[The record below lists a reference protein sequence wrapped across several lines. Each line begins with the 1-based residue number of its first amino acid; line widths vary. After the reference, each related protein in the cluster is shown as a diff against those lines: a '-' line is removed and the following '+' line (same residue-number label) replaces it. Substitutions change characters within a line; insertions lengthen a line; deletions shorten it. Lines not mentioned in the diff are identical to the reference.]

1 MKQDISKFDHVEP
14 GELVDYFVS
23 RLALDRER
31 AIEEHITVCG
41 TCAEYGRSVY
51 TLVFDVQRLT
61 ARHLAQ
67 AFAKQAVASALA
79 SVAELESNA
88 SLKPMYD
95 QWLRGLGRATVGGL
109 KTIVRSSGAEFLIE
123 GIHSVG
129 GWKMSPAYALRS
141 ASPGDRP
148 VASKVS
154 LEVPGGN
161 LRSVVSVGL
170 QGDSVVIKIADWP
183 RGTVPLAILVNLQQP
198 GTPIPGQRTP
208 VAEGQYEIGF
218 HGVQSGP
225 YILLFASMEK
235 GQPTS

>member
-1 MKQDISKFDHVEP
+1 MTQGISKSDHVEP
-14 GELVDYFVS
+14 GELIDYFVS

-31 AIEEHITVCG
+31 AIEEHITGCG
-41 TCAEYGRSVY
+41 TCAEYGRSIY
-51 TLVFDVQRLT
+51 SLVFNVQRLT
-61 ARHLAQ
+61 ARDLAQ
-67 AFAKQAVASALA
+67 AFAKQVVASTLVSAA
-79 SVAELESNA
+79 ALESDA

-129 GWKMSPAYALRS
+129 GWKMSPAYALRT
-141 ASPGDRP
+141 ASPGDSP

-183 RGTVPLAILVNLQQP
+183 EGAMPLAILVNLRQ
-198 GTPIPGQRTP
+198 TDTRIPGQSTP
-208 VAEGQYEIGF
+208 VADGQYEIGF
-218 HGVQSGP
+218 QGVQSGP
-225 YILLFASMEK
+225 YILLLASMEK